1 MNLFRNILLFFLII
15 IINISSINFFNN
27 KASSSEIDNL
37 DQLEICSN
45 KRNCVF
51 DIWHLENLDYNF
63 KQLIEILNNTPRVKI
78 LEQNEDYI
86 YAIST
91 SRVFNFVDD
100 IQIKKIKDKK
110 SIQIKSKSRV
120 NMFDFGVNK
129 RRVDTLRFRL
139 IDIYKLD

>member
-1 MNLFRNILLFFLII
+1 M
-15 IINISSINFFNN
+15 
-27 KASSSEIDNL
+27 
-37 DQLEICSN
+37 
-45 KRNCVF
+45 
-51 DIWHLENLDYNF
+51 
-63 KQLIEILNNTPRVKI
+63 NNTPRVKI

-100 IQIKKIKDKK
+100 IQIKKIKDNK